1 MNVVEGYNQ
10 LNKVDFAHA
19 FVFGPPEGG
28 PILFL
33 LSPEVSGMSRTMSI
47 YIYIYIY
54 IYISG
59 FHLGGG
65 GGGGGHLP
73 PLAKI
78 SPPLGN

>member
-1 MNVVEGYNQ
+1 
-10 LNKVDFAHA
+10 
-19 FVFGPPEGG
+19 
-28 PILFL
+28 
-33 LSPEVSGMSRTMSI
+33 MSRTMSI

-65 GGGGGHLP
+65 VGGGGGGHLP

-78 SPPLGN
+78 SPPPLEIRLALFLLKR